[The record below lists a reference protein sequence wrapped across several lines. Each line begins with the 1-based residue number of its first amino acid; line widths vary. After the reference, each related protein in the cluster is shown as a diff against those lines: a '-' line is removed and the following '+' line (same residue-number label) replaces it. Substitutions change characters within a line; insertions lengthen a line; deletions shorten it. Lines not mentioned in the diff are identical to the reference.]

1 MVDQLVLA
9 VLAIM
14 SVGSW
19 YIMIVRVWDTHKL
32 GNEAREVR
40 TAFFKK
46 ASLSDGL
53 RGLKEESAFRYIAAT
68 AIEASEHHEG
78 ALTENIDHSSWVT
91 MNAERAVA
99 EVNGKLGS
107 GPGLPGDRRFHQP
120 FIGLMGTRVGIL
132 QALTAIGVAGQLR
145 LTRSLA
151 PWRCA
156 DHDLH
161 RSGRRCA
168 CRAGLQLA
176 AQPQQ
181 GCDGPSAC
189 LCR

>member
-1 MVDQLVLA
+1 MLA

-32 GNEAREVR
+32 GNEAKEVR

-99 EVNGKLGS
+99 GS
-107 GPGLPGDRRFHQP
+107 QRASWVRAWASWRPSVPP
-120 FIGLMGTRVGIL
+120 
-132 QALTAIGVAGQLR
+132 
-145 LTRSLA
+145 A
-151 PWRCA
+151 P
-156 DHDLH
+156 
-161 RSGRRCA
+161 S
-168 CRAGLQLA
+168 
-176 AQPQQ
+176 
-181 GCDGPSAC
+181 SA
-189 LCR
+189 